1 MRISAASVWV
11 APRTSPLKSS
21 RILLVATLPTTAPK
35 ASRMISVGRA
45 DVAASLHRTGQLR
58 GRRRRPRWGEPQ
70 DRRRLEPTIRPSVL
84 DHVAGAPFGVEQA
97 RLAAGLELAAQVGDE
112 DVDRVGRSG
121 RVVAPDLVEEP
132 LAGYDE
138 PVVSH
143 QELEQLE
150 LAVGELDL
158 ALAAHDLAGV
168 GIEREIADLEG
179 GGSAR
184 RPPAQQSPDP
194 GEQLAALEGLDE
206 VVVGAA
212 VEAVDPILGLGA
224 RGQHQDRH
232 VAVGPETAADL
243 DPVEAGQAE
252 VED

>member
-21 RILLVATLPTTAPK
+21 RILFVATLPITAPK
-35 ASRMISVGRA
+35 ASRMISVSPA
-45 DVAASLHRTGQLR
+45 DVAASLQRTGQLR
-58 GRRRRPRWGEPQ
+58 GRRRRPRCGGPQ
-70 DRRRLEPTIRPSVL
+70 APPLGVFSRPNSAAIRPPPCVLDRRRLEPAIRPSVL
-84 DHVAGAPFGVEQA
+84 DHVAGAPFGVQEP
-97 RLAAGLELAAQVGDE
+97 RLAARLELAAQVGDE
-112 DVDRVGRSG
+112 DVDRVGRRG

-132 LAGYDE
+132 LAGDDE

-158 ALAAHDLAGV
+158 ALAPHDLAGV

-194 GEQLAALEGLDE
+194 GEQLAAL
-206 VVVGAA
+206 
-212 VEAVDPILGLGA
+212 
-224 RGQHQDRH
+224 
-232 VAVGPETAADL
+232 
-243 DPVEAGQAE
+243 
-252 VED
+252 